1 MNNMLMGNDVVL
13 QESDALDEGEEL
25 DLSPGAVNIVRPNKL
40 EKIRRLGNLTNSANA
55 INTIDFIHSKIEE
68 TTGNSVSANGV
79 EPMKVTTATG
89 IAQLNERAD
98 ARKGLKKYDRLKG
111 FEELYKLIDLTALE
125 FYDDNRT
132 IIIRGKTKTEQDKT
146 IQFDSAN
153 HLILGG
159 ENGGYFP
166 TVDVEISAGDG
177 LSKSKA
183 FTVQVISDLIKT
195 PITPQNVGII
205 EIFIDLLELPNGDEL
220 KNTLRQSFST
230 MPPGTPPV
238 VNPEVNPQNNPQ
250 MTENG
255 GQGDIV
261 DQIFSTMTPEEQK
274 LFQSKT
280 PQEQQQI
287 IESIINDMQPQQMK

>member
-1 MNNMLMGNDVVL
+1 MMGNDVVL
-13 QESDALDEGEEL
+13 QESDALEEGEEL
-25 DLSPGAVNIVRPNKL
+25 DMSPGAVNIVKPNKAD
-40 EKIRRLGNLTNSANA
+40 KVRRLGNLVNNANA
-55 INTIDFIHSKIEE
+55 INTIDFIHAKIEE

-79 EPMKVTTATG
+79 EPTKVTTATG

-132 IIIRGKTKTEQDKT
+132 IIIRGKTKTEQDRA

-220 KNTLRQSFST
+220 KNTLRQSLS
-230 MPPGTPPV
+230 MMQPGMTPGDG
-238 VNPEVNPQNNPQ
+238 EVNPQNNPQ

-261 DQIFSTMTPEEQK
+261 DQIFNTMTPEELK

-280 PQEQQQI
+280 PDEQQQI
-287 IESIINDMQPQQMK
+287 IENIINQQQQPQQMK